1 MKLYYL
7 QCKQFQ
13 LVDSMLFG
21 QVRLAVFSDAVTI
34 FLPKDG
40 SAVLEELSCSPLC
53 LSEKNSGK
61 PKKQDIL

>member
-21 QVRLAVFSDAVTI
+21 QVRLAVFFGRYRNI
-34 FLPKDG
+34 FRAKMAHP
-40 SAVLEELSCSPLC
+40 
-53 LSEKNSGK
+53 
-61 PKKQDIL
+61 